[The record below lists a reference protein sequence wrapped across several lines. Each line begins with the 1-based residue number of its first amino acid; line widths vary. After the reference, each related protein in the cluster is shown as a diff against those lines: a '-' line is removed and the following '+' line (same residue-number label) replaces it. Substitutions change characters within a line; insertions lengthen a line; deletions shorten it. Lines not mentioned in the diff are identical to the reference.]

1 MYQFTD
7 ELLKSGRTR
16 ERRQA
21 AMEILTA
28 ALVAADPGEAVKRFL
43 KLEGETLRVVDRSYD
58 LRAYRRVLVVGG
70 GKAGATMAGAVE
82 QVLGSRVTAGV
93 VNVKYG
99 HVAPT
104 STVKIVEAGHPVPDE
119 QGLAGTR
126 QMLELLQ
133 GAGEQDL
140 VISVISGGGSALVDL
155 PVDGITLDDMKAL
168 TDALLRSGATINEIN
183 TIRKH
188 LSQVKG
194 GGMARM
200 SSPATLISMI
210 LSDVVGNPLDF
221 IASGPT
227 VPDTTSFS
235 DAWGVLERYGLTDGV
250 PKPIADRLKAGLR
263 GEVADTLKE
272 GDPAFDRVQNVVV
285 ASNELAAEAAAA
297 RAKELGFN
305 TMLLSTFVEGE
316 AREIAKV
323 YSGVAREIRTY
334 GRPLAR
340 PACLIAGGETT
351 VTVRG
356 KGKGGR
362 NQEMALSAALKIA
375 GMEDVMIVPSATD
388 GNDGPTDATGAIAD
402 GSTVARALAM
412 GLNPADYLA
421 QNDAYHFFQK
431 LGDLIITGPTNTNV
445 NDLTF
450 VYVF

>member
-1 MYQFTD
+1 MYKFTD

-21 AMEILTA
+21 AMEVLTA
-28 ALVAADPGEAVKRFL
+28 ALVAVDPGEAVKRFL
-43 KLEGETLRVVDRSYD
+43 KLDGDILRVADRSYD
-58 LRAYRRVLVVGG
+58 LRNFGRVLVVGG
-70 GKAGATMAGAVE
+70 GKAGATMAVAVE
-82 QVLGSRVTAGV
+82 QVLGNRVTAGV

-104 STVKIVEAGHPVPDE
+104 STVKIVEAAHPVPDE

-126 QMLELLQ
+126 QMLELLE
-133 GAGEQDL
+133 GADEQDL
-140 VISVISGGGSALVDL
+140 VVTVISGGGSALVDL

-194 GGMARM
+194 GGMARIA
-200 SSPATLISMI
+200 SPATVVSMI

-227 VPDTTSFS
+227 VPDTTTFK
-235 DAWGVLERYGLTDGV
+235 DAWGVVGQYGLTDGV
-250 PKPIADRLKAGLR
+250 PKPIAERLKAGLR
-263 GEVADTLKE
+263 GEIPDTLKE
-272 GDPAFDRVQNVVV
+272 GDPVFARVQNVVV
-285 ASNELAAEAAAA
+285 ASNELAAESAAAKA
-297 RAKELGFN
+297 RELGFN

-316 AREIAKV
+316 AREIAKL
-323 YSGVAREIRTY
+323 YAGVAREIQAY

-356 KGKGGR
+356 GGKGGR

-375 GMEDVMIVPSATD
+375 GMENVMIVPSATD

-402 GSTVARALAM
+402 GSTVARAVAM
-412 GLNPADYLA
+412 GLNPAEYLA
-421 QNDAYHFFQK
+421 QNDAYHFFEK